1 MSAAGSR
8 NTMNTV
14 LASGRIVIW
23 ANCPSTQ
30 TAPSLSIQPATR
42 IATARTGNGF
52 SAEFWVTS
60 QSRG

>member
-1 MSAAGSR
+1 
-8 NTMNTV
+8 MNTV